1 MVSPPDGQ
9 ASPPRELPPTA
20 NLEHLKKQAKLRLRA
35 LRAQAPEV
43 RLAQA
48 QLAVARDYGFASWR
62 ALKAAIERTGST
74 GTHGRLTGYY
84 RLDPDVASN
93 SVIIVT
99 EAQGQLYAQNDG
111 RPRTPLSVIGP
122 DIFAIAGTRVH
133 YRFEGPAGR
142 SAERVLIGTD
152 GCFAAAVRT
161 DADDAAKAQADY
173 ARALT
178 EQDRPRTR
186 VAVDPETLEGYV
198 GIYASPR
205 GMTIEV
211 TRRAS
216 RLFAR
221 LAGQPDFEIQC
232 EGQDRFFYSVV
243 PAQISF
249 SMRGG
254 SAGALMLH
262 QHGRTLTFRRTS
274 REAAAELVEA
284 VELRRAEQERPR
296 IPVMLSAE
304 TLRRYVGRYDMSETK
319 RLTVTLEGDRL
330 FFEMTGQR
338 RFEMFAEA
346 EARFFLTVAAVQI
359 SFIED
364 ASGRIDR
371 AVIHQYGGDHVA
383 MREIP
388 RGEEA

>member
-9 ASPPRELPPTA
+9 AAPPRELPPAA
-20 NLEHLKKQAKLRLRA
+20 NLEHLRKQAKLRLRT
-35 LRAQAPEV
+35 LRAQAPEA

-62 ALKAAIERTGST
+62 ALKAAIEQTGSPD
-74 GTHGRLTGYY
+74 THGRLIGYY
-84 RLDPDVASN
+84 RLDPDVVSN

-99 EAQGQLYAQNDG
+99 EEQGQVFAQNDG
-111 RPRTPLSVIGP
+111 RPRTPLTAIGD

-133 YRFEGPAGR
+133 YRFEGPSGKP
-142 SAERVLIGTD
+142 AERVLIGTE
-152 GCFAAAVRT
+152 GHFAAAVRT
-161 DADDAAKAQADY
+161 DADDARKAQAGY
-173 ARALT
+173 ARDLA
-178 EQDRPRTR
+178 EQARPRTR
-186 VAVDPETLEGYV
+186 IAIDPDTLEAYV

-205 GMTIEV
+205 GMTVEV
-211 TRRAS
+211 SHRAS

-221 LAGQPDFEIQC
+221 IVGQPDFEIQC
-232 EGQDRFFYSVV
+232 EGQDRFFYVVV

-249 SMRGG
+249 SMQGG
-254 SAGALMLH
+254 SAEALMLH
-262 QHGRTLTFRRTS
+262 QHGRTMTFRRTS
-274 REAAAELVEA
+274 RESAAALVEA

-296 IPVMLSAE
+296 TPVTLSAE
-304 TLRRYVGRYDMSETK
+304 TLARYVGRYDMSESN

-330 FFEMTGQR
+330 FGEMTGQR

-371 AVIHQYGGDHVA
+371 AVIHQFGNDHVA
-383 MREIP
+383 MRQIP
-388 RGEEA
+388 GGEEA

>member
-1 MVSPPDGQ
+1 MISPPDGR
-9 ASPPRELPPTA
+9 ASPPRELPPAA
-20 NLEHLKKQAKLRLRA
+20 NLEHLRKQAKLRLRA
-35 LRAQAPEV
+35 LRVRTSEA
-43 RLAQA
+43 RLADA

-62 ALKAAIERTGST
+62 ALKTAIEQAGSSDI
-74 GTHGRLTGYY
+74 HGRLTGYY
-84 RLDPDVASN
+84 RLDPDVVSN

-99 EAQGQLYAQNDG
+99 EEQGRVFAQNDG
-111 RPRTPLSVIGP
+111 RPRTPLTAIGG
-122 DIFAIAGTRVH
+122 DIFAIAGTRVR
-133 YRFEGPAGR
+133 YRFEGPPDHL
-142 SAERVLIGTD
+142 AERVLIGAE
-152 GCFAAAVRT
+152 GCVVVGVRT

-173 ARALT
+173 VRDLA
-178 EQDRPRTR
+178 EQARPRTR
-186 VAVDPETLEGYV
+186 VAVDPETLDGYV

-211 TRRAS
+211 TRRAA

-254 SAGALMLH
+254 SAEALMLH
-262 QHGRTLTFRRTS
+262 QHGRTLTFRPVS
-274 REAAAELVEA
+274 RESAAELLEA

-296 IPVMLSAE
+296 IPVTLSAE
-304 TLRRYVGRYDMSETK
+304 TLGRYVGRYDMSETN

-330 FFEMTGQR
+330 FGEMTGQR

-346 EARFFLTVAAVQI
+346 EAQFFLTVAAVQI

-388 RGEEA
+388 EGERA